1 MHRLD
6 KVLSHALNISRSDV
20 KKALKDGVV
29 SINNHIIK
37 DAGIKVNEK
46 DIVQFNNEVI
56 ECFPHELI
64 MIHKPM
70 GVVCSK
76 SDSHYPSVFE
86 VFNLSSKQYHMIG
99 RLDQDTTGL
108 LLLTTNGQLTHQLM
122 SPQKKVSKHYQVT
135 LDHPISEEAIKQL
148 ESGVDIQDETLC
160 AGAKVIVHEDNLIE
174 LIIHEGRYHQVKRM
188 MHALGYEVLKLH
200 RSQVS
205 FLKLEDLKI
214 GEWRACTEAEIQQ
227 LKHGEINKYSL

>member
-6 KVLSHALNISRSDV
+6 KVLSHALNWSRSEV
-20 KKALKDGVV
+20 KKAIKEGWVLLNE
-29 SINNHIIK
+29 SIIK
-37 DAGIKVNEK
+37 DAGIKISEDDVVK
-46 DIVQFNNEVI
+46 VQGEI
-56 ECFPHELI
+56 IKCFPDEVI

-76 SDSHYPSVFE
+76 TDPHYPSVFE

-122 SPQKKVSKHYQVT
+122 TPSKKVNKHYQVT
-135 LDHPISEEAIKQL
+135 INQPITQEAISKL
-148 ESGVDIQDETLC
+148 ESGVDIQDESLC
-160 AGAKVIVHEDNLIE
+160 EPAKVIVHEPTLIE

-188 MHALGYEVLKLH
+188 MKAVGYEVIQLH
-200 RSQVS
+200 RSQVG
-205 FLKLEDLKI
+205 FLKLGNLK
-214 GEWRACTEAEIQQ
+214 ENEYRACSEEEIMR
-227 LKHGEINKYSL
+227 LKQGEH